1 MSTPTLSALDAR
13 RLVAISPGQHV
24 IPPRAA
30 LVHAWAVARDAWG
43 PHRMH
48 RLAATAPLCPVAIR
62 ATDPVPPSTDPPAAA
77 ARPGGSVGG
86 DLAASAATR
95 PDLPRQP
102 GVAAY
107 LAARILP
114 RARHHAPTADDCA

>member
-1 MSTPTLSALDAR
+1 MHPDPIIPAFLRHQAPAQSVAPRRDDA
-13 RLVAISPGQHV
+13 
-24 IPPRAA
+24 
-30 LVHAWAVARDAWG
+30 
-43 PHRMH
+43 
-48 RLAATAPLCPVAIR
+48 
-62 ATDPVPPSTDPPAAA
+62 PPAAA

-86 DLAASAATR
+86 DLAASAAPR